1 MKIIV
6 RVWLSIRNHTQ
17 LLTDFPPWHLFYCP
31 LFGLSFSCLFDCLF
45 IYLIFSF
52 VTLLQLAINV
62 ILTVQ
67 KRIYMQNIWLEDLKR
82 NKDFAIYLMYSP
94 ELTIFHTV
102 QYLGAEDLAKN
113 HSYSVYPAVQF
124 CYMRTSQLLP
134 KKYSFVI
141 VNLILSLFRY
151 TKSKVVPVSWG
162 SKQKK
167 IMLTRDLIVI

>member
-6 RVWLSIRNHTQ
+6 RVWLSIRNYTQ
-17 LLTDFPPWHLFYCP
+17 LLTDFPPGIYFTARCLVC
-31 LFGLSFSCLFDCLF
+31 LSVVCLF

-82 NKDFAIYLMYSP
+82 NKDFAIYLVYSP

-141 VNLILSLFRY
+141 VNLISSPFRY
-151 TKSKVVPVSWG
+151 
-162 SKQKK
+162 
-167 IMLTRDLIVI
+167 